1 MMKGKIKKIGRVS
14 YILLLTLLLTIMLAE
29 ASEPTGNLQS
39 DLTKLKL
46 EELMEIE
53 VATVY
58 GASKYEQKVT
68 EAPSSVTLVTS
79 DDIKKYG
86 YRTLADILRSVRGF
100 YTTYDR
106 NYHYIG
112 VRGFSRPGDY
122 NTRVLLLVNGVRIND
137 NIYDQ
142 ASIGT
147 DFPLDVD
154 LIDHVE
160 IICGPGSSLYG
171 SNAFFG
177 LINIITKSGRDI
189 EGMEVSGEAGSFNSY
204 KGRLT
209 YGNKFQNGMEM
220 VLSGSYYDSKGD
232 ERLFFKEFDDP
243 ATNNGIA
250 EDLDYDRYKS
260 LFGKFSVHDFTL
272 QSAYIERKKGVP
284 TASFETVFNDS
295 RYFTVDEHFYIDLK
309 YEHNFA
315 NDLSVMARLNYNYYT
330 YHGYYP
336 YDYAD
341 LGALPY
347 IVLNEDYSR
356 GEWWGGE
363 LQISKKLFEKH
374 KFIIGGEYRDNF
386 KQEQKNSDEIQVYL
400 NDKRDSNIWAFYIQD
415 EYKMLNNLTINAGV
429 RYDHYDTFG
438 STTNP
443 RLAFIYNPFE
453 KTTFK
458 LLYGTAFRAPNAY
471 ELYYNDGDISS
482 KSNSD
487 LKSETIKTYEL
498 VYEQFIGNNLRG
510 TASAF
515 YYKIDDLITLTTDPS
530 DNLLVFENIDNVE
543 AKGVE
548 FELEGNLWDGLRGR
562 ISYTFQETKD
572 KKTGEILTNSP
583 RHLAR
588 LNLIVPLIKE
598 KLFVGMEEQYT
609 SKKKSLAGDF
619 TDDYFI
625 TNLTLFSQNLLKNL
639 EASATVYNL
648 FDKKYGDPGS
658 EEHAQDIIEQDGRS
672 FRFKLTYKF

>member
-1 MMKGKIKKIGRVS
+1 MKDKIKKIGRVS
-14 YILLLTLLLTIMLAE
+14 YLLLLTLLLTVMLAE
-29 ASEPTGNLQS
+29 ASEPTDDLKPVLTNLS
-39 DLTKLKL
+39 I

-68 EAPSSVTLVTS
+68 EAPSSVTIITS

-160 IICGPGSSLYG
+160 IIRGSGSSLYG

-177 LINIITKSGRDI
+177 VINVITKSGRDI
-189 EGMEVSGEAGSFNSY
+189 EGMEVSGEAGSFNTY
-204 KGRLT
+204 KGRFS
-209 YGNKFQNGMEM
+209 YGNQFQNGLEM

-232 ERLFFKEFDDP
+232 DRLFFKDFDDP
-243 ATNNGIA
+243 TTNNGIA

-260 LFGKFSVHDFTL
+260 LFGKFSFHDFTL
-272 QSAYIERKKGVP
+272 QSAYIDRKKGVP

-295 RYFTVDEHFYIDLK
+295 RFFTVDEHFYIDLK

-315 NDLSVMARLNYNYYT
+315 HDLSVMARLNYNYYD
-330 YHGYYP
+330 YHGDYP

-341 LGALPY
+341 TGAPPY
-347 IVLNEDYSR
+347 IVLNKDYSR
-356 GEWWGGE
+356 GEWWDGE
-363 LQISKKLFEKH
+363 LQITKKLFEKH

-400 NDKRDSNIWAFYIQD
+400 NDKRDSNIWALYIQD
-415 EYKMLNNLTINAGV
+415 EYKILNNLILNAGV
-429 RYDHYDTFG
+429 RYDNYETFG

-498 VYEQFIGNNLRG
+498 VYEQVIGNNLRG

-543 AKGVE
+543 TKGVE
-548 FELEGNLWDGLRGR
+548 FELEGKWEGLKGR

-588 LNLIVPLIKE
+588 LNLIAPIIKE

-609 SKKKSLAGDF
+609 SKKKTLAGDF

-658 EEHAQDIIEQDGRS
+658 EEHLQDIIEQDGRS

>member
-1 MMKGKIKKIGRVS
+1 MKDKIKKIGRVS
-14 YILLLTLLLTIMLAE
+14 YLLLLTLLLTVMLAE
-29 ASEPTGNLQS
+29 ASEPTDDLKPVLTNLS
-39 DLTKLKL
+39 I

-68 EAPSSVTLVTS
+68 EAPSSVTIITS

-160 IICGPGSSLYG
+160 IIRGSGSSLYG

-177 LINIITKSGRDI
+177 VINVITKSGRDI
-189 EGMEVSGEAGSFNSY
+189 EGMEVSGEAGSFNTY
-204 KGRLT
+204 KGRFS
-209 YGNKFQNGMEM
+209 YGNQFQNGLEM

-232 ERLFFKEFDDP
+232 DRLFFKDFDDP
-243 ATNNGIA
+243 TTNNGIA

-260 LFGKFSVHDFTL
+260 LFGKFSFHDFTL
-272 QSAYIERKKGVP
+272 QSAYIDRKKGVP

-295 RYFTVDEHFYIDLK
+295 RFFTVDEHFYIDLK

-315 NDLSVMARLNYNYYT
+315 HDLSVMARLNYNYYD
-330 YHGYYP
+330 YHGDYP

-341 LGALPY
+341 TGAPPY
-347 IVLNEDYSR
+347 IVLNKDYSR
-356 GEWWGGE
+356 GEWLGGE

-400 NDKRDSNIWAFYIQD
+400 NDKRDSNIWALYIQD
-415 EYKMLNNLTINAGV
+415 EYKILNNLILNAGV
-429 RYDHYDTFG
+429 RYDNYETFG

-498 VYEQFIGNNLRG
+498 VYEQVIGNNLRG

-543 AKGVE
+543 TKGVE
-548 FELEGNLWDGLRGR
+548 FELEGKWEGLKGR

-588 LNLIVPLIKE
+588 LNLIAPIIKE

-609 SKKKSLAGDF
+609 SKKKTLAGDF

-658 EEHAQDIIEQDGRS
+658 EEHLQDIIEQDGRS

>member
-1 MMKGKIKKIGRVS
+1 MKDKIKKIGRVS
-14 YILLLTLLLTIMLAE
+14 YLLLLTLLLTVMLAE
-29 ASEPTGNLQS
+29 ASEPTDDLKPVLTNLS
-39 DLTKLKL
+39 I

-68 EAPSSVTLVTS
+68 EAPSSVTIITS

-160 IICGPGSSLYG
+160 IIRGSGSSLYG

-177 LINIITKSGRDI
+177 VINVITKSGRDI
-189 EGMEVSGEAGSFNSY
+189 EGMEVSGEAGSFNTY
-204 KGRLT
+204 KGRFS
-209 YGNKFQNGMEM
+209 YGNQFQNGLEM

-232 ERLFFKEFDDP
+232 DRLFFKDFDDP
-243 ATNNGIA
+243 TTNNGIA

-260 LFGKFSVHDFTL
+260 LFGKFSFHDFTL
-272 QSAYIERKKGVP
+272 QSAYIDRKKGVP

-295 RYFTVDEHFYIDLK
+295 RFFTVDEHFYIDLK

-315 NDLSVMARLNYNYYT
+315 HDLSVMARLNYNYYD
-330 YHGYYP
+330 YHGDYP

-341 LGALPY
+341 TGAPPY
-347 IVLNEDYSR
+347 IVLNKDYSR
-356 GEWWGGE
+356 GEWLGGE

-400 NDKRDSNIWAFYIQD
+400 NDKRDSNIWALYIQD
-415 EYKMLNNLTINAGV
+415 EYKILNNLILNAGV
-429 RYDHYDTFG
+429 RYDNYETFG

-498 VYEQFIGNNLRG
+498 VYEQVIGNNLRG

-515 YYKIDDLITLTTDPS
+515 YYKIDDLITFTTDPS

-548 FELEGNLWDGLRGR
+548 FELEGKWESGLKGR

-588 LNLIVPLIKE
+588 LNLIAPIIKE

-609 SKKKSLAGDF
+609 SKKKTLAGDF

-658 EEHAQDIIEQDGRS
+658 EEHLQDIIEQDGRS

>member
-1 MMKGKIKKIGRVS
+1 MKNKIKKTGRVS
-14 YILLLTLLLTIMLAE
+14 YILLLTLLLTVMLAE
-29 ASEPTGNLQS
+29 ASEPTDDLKPVLTNLS
-39 DLTKLKL
+39 I

-68 EAPSSVTLVTS
+68 EAPSSVTIITS

-160 IICGPGSSLYG
+160 IIRGPGSSLYG

-177 LINIITKSGRDI
+177 VINVITKLGQDFKGA
-189 EGMEVSGEAGSFNSY
+189 ETSGEAGSFNSY

-209 YGNKFQNGMEM
+209 YGNKFQNGLEM

-232 ERLFFKEFDDP
+232 DRLYYKEFDSP
-243 ATNNGIA
+243 TTNNGIA

-260 LFGKFSVHDFTL
+260 LFGKFSFHDFTL
-272 QSAYIERKKGVP
+272 QSAYIDRKKGVP
-284 TASFETVFNDS
+284 TAPFETVFNDS
-295 RYFTVDEHFYIDLK
+295 RSFTVDEHFYMDLK

-315 NDLSVMARLNYNYYT
+315 NDLSVMARLNYNYYNF
-330 YHGYYP
+330 HGDYP

-341 LGALPY
+341 LGDPPY
-347 IVLNEDYSR
+347 IVLNKDYSR
-356 GEWWGGE
+356 GEWWDGE
-363 LQISKKLFEKH
+363 LQITKKLFEKH
-374 KFIIGGEYRDNF
+374 KFIVGGEYRDNF
-386 KQEQKNSDEIQVYL
+386 QQEQKNSDEIQEYL

-415 EYKMLNNLTINAGV
+415 EYKILNNLTLNAGV

-453 KTTFK
+453 KTTLKF
-458 LLYGTAFRAPNAY
+458 LYGTAFRAPNAY

-482 KSNSD
+482 KSNPT
-487 LKSETIKTYEL
+487 LNPETIKTYEL
-498 VYEQFIGNNLRG
+498 IYEQFIGNNLRG

-530 DNLLVFENIDNVE
+530 DNLLVFKNIAGVE

-548 FELEGNLWDGLRGR
+548 FELEGKWGSGLKGR

-572 KKTGEILTNSP
+572 KKAGEILTNSP
-583 RHLAR
+583 RHLAK

-598 KLFVGMEEQYT
+598 KLFVSMEEQYT
-609 SKKKSLAGDF
+609 SKRMTLAGDF
-619 TDDYFI
+619 TDDFFI
-625 TNLTLFSQNLLKNL
+625 TNLTLFNQNLLKNL

-658 EEHAQDIIEQDGRS
+658 EEHVQDIIEQDGRN

>member
-1 MMKGKIKKIGRVS
+1 MKGKIKKIGRVS
-14 YILLLTLLLTIMLAE
+14 YILLLTLLLTTIFAE

-68 EAPSSVTLVTS
+68 EAPSSVTIVTA

-160 IICGPGSSLYG
+160 IIRGPGSSLYG

-177 LINIITKSGRDI
+177 VINVITKLGQDFKGA
-189 EGMEVSGEAGSFNSY
+189 ETSGEAGSFNSY
-204 KGRLT
+204 KSRLT
-209 YGNKFQNGMEM
+209 YGNKFQNGFEM

-232 ERLFFKEFDDP
+232 DRVFFKDFDDP
-243 ATNNGIA
+243 TTNNGIA

-260 LFGKFSVHDFTL
+260 LFGKFSFHDFTL
-272 QSAYIERKKGVP
+272 QSAYIDRKKGVP
-284 TASFETVFNDS
+284 TAAFGTVFNDS
-295 RYFTVDEHFYIDLK
+295 RSFTVDEHFYIDLK

-315 NDLSVMARLNYNYYT
+315 NDLSVMARLNYNYYN
-330 YHGYYP
+330 YHGDYP

-341 LGALPY
+341 PGDPPY
-347 IVLNEDYSR
+347 IVVNKDYGKGKCWS
-356 GEWWGGE
+356 GEV
-363 LQISKKLFEKH
+363 QVTKKLFKKH
-374 KFIIGGEYRDNF
+374 KIIMGGEYRDNF
-386 KQEQKNSDEIQVYL
+386 QQDQGNYDEQVYL

-415 EYKMLNNLTINAGV
+415 EYKILNNLILNAGV

-443 RLAFIYNPFE
+443 RLALIYNPFE

-471 ELYYNDGDISS
+471 ELYYNDGGSTT
-482 KSNSD
+482 KSNPD
-487 LKSETIKTYEL
+487 LKPETINTYEL
-498 VYEQFIGNNLRG
+498 VYEQYIGGYLRG

-515 YYKIDDLITLTTDPS
+515 YYKIDDLITLTTDPL
-530 DNLLVFENIDNVE
+530 DNLLVFKNIDEVE

-548 FELEGNLWDGLRGR
+548 FALEGKWESGLKGK
-562 ISYTFQETKD
+562 ISYAFQETKD
-572 KKTGEILTNSP
+572 KKAGEMLTNSP
-583 RHLAR
+583 RHLAKV
-588 LNLIVPLIKE
+588 NLIMPIIKE

-609 SKKKSLAGDF
+609 SKRKTLAGDF
-619 TDDYFI
+619 TDDFFI

-658 EEHAQDIIEQDGRS
+658 EEHVQDIIEQDGRN

>member
-1 MMKGKIKKIGRVS
+1 MMKDKIKKIGRVS
-14 YILLLTLLLTIMLAE
+14 YLLLLTLLLTVMLAE
-29 ASEPTGNLQS
+29 ASEPTDDLKPVLTNLS
-39 DLTKLKL
+39 I

-68 EAPSSVTLVTS
+68 EAPSSVTIITS

-160 IICGPGSSLYG
+160 IIRGSGSSLYG

-177 LINIITKSGRDI
+177 VINVITKSGRDI
-189 EGMEVSGEAGSFNSY
+189 EGMEVSGEAGSFNTY
-204 KGRLT
+204 KGRFS
-209 YGNKFQNGMEM
+209 YGNQFQNGLEM

-232 ERLFFKEFDDP
+232 DRLFFKDFDDP
-243 ATNNGIA
+243 TTNNGIA

-260 LFGKFSVHDFTL
+260 LFGKFSFHDFTL
-272 QSAYIERKKGVP
+272 QSAYIDRKKGVP

-295 RYFTVDEHFYIDLK
+295 RFFTVDEHFYIDLK

-315 NDLSVMARLNYNYYT
+315 HDLSVMARLNYNYYD
-330 YHGYYP
+330 YHGDYP

-341 LGALPY
+341 TGAPPY
-347 IVLNEDYSR
+347 IVLNKDYSR
-356 GEWWGGE
+356 GEWLGGE

-400 NDKRDSNIWAFYIQD
+400 NDKRDSNIWALYIQD
-415 EYKMLNNLTINAGV
+415 EYKILNNLILNAGV
-429 RYDHYDTFG
+429 RYDNYETFG

-498 VYEQFIGNNLRG
+498 VYEQVIGNNFRG

-543 AKGVE
+543 TKGVE
-548 FELEGNLWDGLRGR
+548 FELEGKWEGLKGR

-588 LNLIVPLIKE
+588 LNLIAPIIKE

-609 SKKKSLAGDF
+609 SKKKTLAGDF

-658 EEHAQDIIEQDGRS
+658 EEHLQDIIEQDGRS

>member
-1 MMKGKIKKIGRVS
+1 MMKDKIKKIGRVS
-14 YILLLTLLLTIMLAE
+14 YLLLLTLLLTVMLAE
-29 ASEPTGNLQS
+29 ASEPTDDLKPVLTNLS
-39 DLTKLKL
+39 I

-68 EAPSSVTLVTS
+68 EAPSSVTIITS

-160 IICGPGSSLYG
+160 IIRGSGSSLYG

-177 LINIITKSGRDI
+177 VINVITKSGRDI
-189 EGMEVSGEAGSFNSY
+189 EGMEVSGEAGSFNTY
-204 KGRLT
+204 KGRFS
-209 YGNKFQNGMEM
+209 YGNQFQNGLEM

-232 ERLFFKEFDDP
+232 DRLFFKDFDDP
-243 ATNNGIA
+243 TTNNGIA

-260 LFGKFSVHDFTL
+260 LFGKFSFHDFTL
-272 QSAYIERKKGVP
+272 QSAYIDRKKGVP

-295 RYFTVDEHFYIDLK
+295 RFFTVDEHFYIDLK

-315 NDLSVMARLNYNYYT
+315 HDLSVMARLNYNYYD
-330 YHGYYP
+330 YHGDYP

-341 LGALPY
+341 TGAPPY
-347 IVLNEDYSR
+347 IVLNKDYSR
-356 GEWWGGE
+356 GEWLGGE

-400 NDKRDSNIWAFYIQD
+400 NDKRDSNIWALYIQD
-415 EYKMLNNLTINAGV
+415 EYKILNNLILNAGV
-429 RYDHYDTFG
+429 RYDNYETFG

-498 VYEQFIGNNLRG
+498 VYEQVIGNNLRG

-543 AKGVE
+543 TKGVE
-548 FELEGNLWDGLRGR
+548 FELEGKWEGLKGR

-588 LNLIVPLIKE
+588 LNLIAPIIKE

-609 SKKKSLAGDF
+609 SKKKTLAGDF

-658 EEHAQDIIEQDGRS
+658 EEHLQDIIEQDGRS

>member
-1 MMKGKIKKIGRVS
+1 MKGKIKKTGRVS
-14 YILLLTLLLTIMLAE
+14 YILLLTLLLTIIFAE
-29 ASEPTGNLQS
+29 ASEPAGNLQT

-68 EAPSSVTLVTS
+68 EAPSSVTIITS

-160 IICGPGSSLYG
+160 IIRGPGSSLYG

-177 LINIITKSGRDI
+177 VINVITKHGQNFKGA
-189 EGMEVSGEAGSFNSY
+189 ETSGEAGSFNTY
-204 KGRLT
+204 KGRFS
-209 YGNKFQNGMEM
+209 YGNQFQNGLEM

-260 LFGKFSVHDFTL
+260 LFGKFSFHDFTL

-295 RYFTVDEHFYIDLK
+295 HFFTVDEHFYIDLK

-315 NDLSVMARLNYNYYT
+315 HDLSVMARLNYNYYD
-330 YHGYYP
+330 YHGDYP

-341 LGALPY
+341 TGAPPY
-347 IVLNEDYSR
+347 IVLNKDYSR
-356 GEWWGGE
+356 GEWLGGE

-400 NDKRDSNIWAFYIQD
+400 NDKRDSNIWALYIQD
-415 EYKMLNNLTINAGV
+415 EYKILNNLILNAGV
-429 RYDHYDTFG
+429 RYDHYETFG

-498 VYEQFIGNNLRG
+498 VYEQVIGNNLRG

-543 AKGVE
+543 TKGVE
-548 FELEGNLWDGLRGR
+548 FELEGKWEGIKGR

-609 SKKKSLAGDF
+609 SKKKTLAGDF

-658 EEHAQDIIEQDGRS
+658 EEHVQDIIEQDGRS

>member
-1 MMKGKIKKIGRVS
+1 MKDKIKKTGRVI
-14 YILLLTLLLTIMLAE
+14 YLLLLTLLLTVMLTE
-29 ASEPTGNLQS
+29 ASEPTGDLKPVLTNLS
-39 DLTKLKL
+39 I

-68 EAPSSVTLVTS
+68 EAPSSVTIITS

-86 YRTLADILRSVRGF
+86 YRTLADILQSVRGF

-147 DFPLDVD
+147 DFPIDVD

-160 IICGPGSSLYG
+160 IIRGPGSSLYG

-177 LINIITKSGRDI
+177 VINVITKQGQNFKGA
-189 EGMEVSGEAGSFNSY
+189 ETSGEAGSFNTY
-204 KGRLT
+204 KGRFS
-209 YGNKFQNGMEM
+209 YGNQFQNGLEM
-220 VLSGSYYDSKGD
+220 VLSGSYYNSKGD
-232 ERLFFKEFDDP
+232 DRLFFKDFDDP
-243 ATNNGIA
+243 TTNNGIA

-260 LFGKFSVHDFTL
+260 LFGKFSFHDFSL

-284 TASFETVFNDS
+284 TASFGTVFNDS
-295 RYFTVDEHFYIDLK
+295 RFFTADEHFYIDLK

-315 NDLSVMARLNYNYYT
+315 HDLSVMARLNYNYYD
-330 YHGYYP
+330 YHGDYP

-341 LGALPY
+341 TGAPPY
-347 IVLNEDYSR
+347 IVLNKDYSR
-356 GEWWGGE
+356 GEWLGGE

-400 NDKRDSNIWAFYIQD
+400 NDKRDSSVWALYIQD
-415 EYKMLNNLTINAGV
+415 EYKILNNLILNAGV
-429 RYDHYDTFG
+429 RYDHYETFG

-471 ELYYNDGDISS
+471 ELYYNDGDVSS

-498 VYEQFIGNNLRG
+498 VYEQVIGNNLRG

-515 YYKIDDLITLTTDPS
+515 YYKIDDLITFTTDPS

-543 AKGVE
+543 TKGVE
-548 FELEGNLWDGLRGR
+548 FELEGKWGGLKGR

-583 RHLAR
+583 RHLAK
-588 LNLIVPLIKE
+588 LNLIAPIIKE
-598 KLFVGMEEQYT
+598 KLFIGMEEQYT
-609 SKKKSLAGDF
+609 SERKTLTGDF
-619 TDDYFI
+619 TDGFFI

-658 EEHAQDIIEQDGRS
+658 EEHVQDIIEQDGQS